1 MLNKRLIYFI
11 VLREDRI
18 EDTKG
23 CQNRAIHY
31 ARGDNVRFLFFLTA
45 IFSILSVARYAR
57 SPFLYINFLYRR
69 PSTYIEEPVYIL
81 YSNSL
86 SCIGTLYRI
95 KSFIY
100 SIYTFFWFSLYICVW
115 FSIYKL
121 IYIILLLFF
130 YFFAR
135 SLTLAC

>member
-1 MLNKRLIYFI
+1 M
-11 VLREDRI
+11 
-18 EDTKG
+18 
-23 CQNRAIHY
+23 RAAIMF
-31 ARGDNVRFLFFLTA
+31 AFCFFWQLFL
-45 IFSILSVARYAR
+45 SILSIISVARYAR
-57 SPFLYINFLYRR
+57 SLFLYINFLYRR
-69 PSTYIEEPVYIL
+69 PSIYIEEPVYIL

-135 SLTLAC
+135 SLTLACQLIKKRSARTFFFRFIYRRAR